1 MFTIGFLSHHSN
13 HLILENIKKIVSYN
27 LGVSFIVVENSLDN
41 SLKKTLENKYG
52 SLVKVYL
59 PKENLGWG
67 GGLNKV
73 LELSE
78 DNFVFLNPADVN
90 LSFDCIR
97 DLIECVNNFDDFT
110 LLAPTYSDESI
121 FKNYDENKFS
131 KNKRKKNHFKILN
144 KFNLKEVD
152 FIDAHWVVNKSKIEN
167 HKIMDE
173 TFFLYFE
180 TMDMCLKFKKE
191 GKKMFIVDNIK
202 FEHYGGAS
210 HDKKYEYEASLS
222 RNWHYNWSKFYY
234 FKKNYSYL
242 YALKKFIPI
251 LLKLSLKYVSKL
263 FNYEKSED
271 KNLIKAELSGAIASI
286 FLKKPLYRPFKK
298 NDFKNR

>member
-1 MFTIGFLSHHSN
+1 MFTVGFLSHHSK
-13 HLILENIKKIVSYN
+13 HLILENVEKIINYN
-27 LGVSFIVVENSLDN
+27 LGVSIIVVENSLDI
-41 SLKKTLENKYG
+41 SLKNILEKKYEG
-52 SLVKVYL
+52 LVKVYL

-67 GGLNKV
+67 GGLNKI

-90 LSFDCIR
+90 LSFDCIKN
-97 DLIECVNNFDDFT
+97 LIDCVKNFNDFT
-110 LLAPTYSDESI
+110 LLSPTYSDESI

-131 KNKRKKNHFKILN
+131 LDNKEKNHFQILD

-152 FIDAHWVVNKSKIEN
+152 FIDAHWVVNKSKIN
-167 HKIMDE
+167 NYKIMDE
-173 TFFLYFE
+173 NFFLYFE

-191 GKKMFIVDNIK
+191 GKKMFIIDNIK

-210 HDKKYEYEASLS
+210 HEKKYDLEASLS

-234 FKKNYSYL
+234 FKKNFSYL

-251 LLKLSLKYVSKL
+251 LFKLLLKYIFKL
-263 FNYEKSED
+263 FNSKKNQEKY
-271 KNLIKAELSGAIASI
+271 LVKAEINGALSSI
-286 FLKKPLYRPFKK
+286 FLKKPTYRPFKK
-298 NDFKNR
+298 K